1 MQRFFRTD
9 TGALTDTGSATRSL
23 WAYAYKDGSVV
34 TLGAHLNLDGVPEG
48 YELLRWRG
56 KEHGEPFKIELE
68 SERVSLLGDRLLWVN
83 RRDDFDHLMS
93 SPLTQEPLGL
103 GKPVDHG
110 QLDTLPSDFEGCRT
124 SSALAVVLV
133 RGSGAGVLFFSKG
146 GASEIRTAKLPSDA
160 KVASRVLACS
170 TDALNI
176 TRVVTRTR
184 PRSEV
189 DTLGFL
195 VQHARCTPDGCQTQ
209 EIDLDATF
217 KDTPDELRPRGVR
230 PDEVVAGGLGDKL
243 LVVWRS
249 SGRGIRARLAAPDAL
264 SSARDMIVY
273 DDRIKGGSSFRESLV
288 ETLALFPRHA
298 GAVLFLGL
306 ALDDGVKAIRIS
318 PDGSLSAV
326 SPEN

>member
-1 MQRFFRTD
+1 
-9 TGALTDTGSATRSL
+9 
-23 WAYAYKDGSVV
+23 VV

-56 KEHGEPFKIELE
+56 KEHGEPFKLELE
-68 SERVSLLGDRLLWVN
+68 SERLALLGDRLLWVN

-93 SPLTQEPLGL
+93 APLSQEPLGL

-110 QLDTLPSDFEGCRT
+110 QLDTLPTEIEACRT

-133 RGSGAGVLFFSKG
+133 RGSGAGVLFFSKDG
-146 GASEIRTAKLPSDA
+146 VSEIRTAKLPSDA
-160 KVASRVLACS
+160 RVASRVLACAS
-170 TDALNI
+170 DALSI

-184 PRSEV
+184 QRSEV
-189 DTLGFL
+189 DTLGFV

-209 EIDLDATF
+209 EIDLDTTF

-243 LVVWRS
+243 LLVWRS
-249 SGRGIRARLAAPDAL
+249 SGRGIRARLASADGLASAPDL
-264 SSARDMIVY
+264 IVY
-273 DDRIKGGSSFRESLV
+273 DDRLKSGSSFRESLV
-288 ETLALFPRHA
+288 EKLALFPRQT

-306 ALDDGVKAIRIS
+306 ALEGGVKALRIGL
-318 PDGSLSAV
+318 DGKLAPV